1 MSWSSSG
8 FIKLNALHFLLSC
21 VSMGCMTDVSWE
33 QHLETLIDYCSMKN
47 VMVVFKRGSND
58 RYEPDENV
66 IYLNSQRTKENQVY
80 LLLHELG
87 HHQVLQDR
95 ILSEKFE
102 PILSGPKWNLSHQV
116 LQLEEEV
123 MAWYFG
129 EKTARILD
137 ITLGKKYQLLK
148 SKCLK
153 SYIRHL
159 RAV

>member
-1 MSWSSSG
+1 M
-8 FIKLNALHFLLSC
+8 ND
-21 VSMGCMTDVSWE
+21 TNWE
-33 QHLETLIDYCSMKN
+33 QDLENLIEYCSMRN
-47 VMVVFKRGSND
+47 VAVVFKRCCND
-58 RYEPDENV
+58 RYEPDENI

-95 ILSEKFE
+95 ILSEKFQS
-102 PILSGPKWNLSHQV
+102 ILSGPKWNLSSQV

-153 SYIRHL
+153 TYIRHL